1 MRTGILL
8 SGLLHLVLIV
18 LTVLGLPRWTKPEP
32 WEEERT
38 SIDFIIE
45 VAEQRSVP
53 PETPEA
59 PAEEA
64 KVEPP
69 PPPEPPPPEPL
80 VAKAPEPLPPPREVA
95 NVEPEPPP
103 PPEPKP
109 AQAPKPP
116 PKPEPPKVATA
127 PPPPVPTPKAKPK
140 PPPKPKPKPK
150 VEVEEKKPEPPK
162 PDDFLS
168 RMRKAVAKHEAP
180 APPPQLARAVVPNTR
195 LQDFGSRL
203 TMSEE
208 DAVREHIRRCWIE
221 PAGARNVK
229 DMEVRIVGSV
239 GRDGVV
245 QKVDVAERDK
255 IRMREDPFFRTLA
268 ESAMRA
274 FLKCP
279 RLPLPPDKYESW
291 KTFDITFK
299 PRDILGQ

>member
-1 MRTGILL
+1 MRTGFLL
-8 SGLLHLVLIV
+8 SGVLHLVLIV
-18 LTVLGLPRWTKPEP
+18 LAVLGLPRWTEPEP

-38 SIDFIIE
+38 TIDFVIE

-69 PPPEPPPPEPL
+69 PPAEPPPPEPL
-80 VAKAPEPLPPPREVA
+80 VAKAPEPMPPLREVA
-95 NVEPEPPP
+95 KVEPEPPLP
-103 PPEPKP
+103 PKPKP

-116 PKPEPPKVATA
+116 PKPEPPKVATPA
-127 PPPPVPTPKAKPK
+127 PPPVPTPKAKPK
-140 PPPKPKPKPK
+140 PPPKPKPK
-150 VEVEEKKPEPPK
+150 VEEKKPEPPK
-162 PDDFLS
+162 PDDFVS
-168 RMRKAVAKHEAP
+168 RMRKAVARHEVP
-180 APPPQLARAVVPNTR
+180 APPPQMARAGVPGTR
-195 LQDFGSRL
+195 LQDFGNRL

-221 PAGARNVK
+221 PAGARNVQ

-245 QKVDVAERDK
+245 QKVDVVERDK

-291 KTFDITFK
+291 KTFDIRFNT
-299 PRDILGQ
+299 RDILGQ